1 MLLTVLR
8 RRIVI
13 VILVGLSIG
22 LFTEQPAQASIPTQN
37 QVTGIIIA
45 IVAIGAGIGIGVYFL
60 VRRPPSLT
68 GCAVQGSSSLTLE
81 NETDHQVFMLI
92 GDTPNLKVG
101 ERVRV
106 TGKKQKKDAS
116 GARTFLVE
124 KLNKDYGACKVS
136 PAPATP

>member
-8 RRIVI
+8 RRIVLVLLLCLSMGFYTQPAEAQSPI
-13 VILVGLSIG
+13 SQGQAVGILV
-22 LFTEQPAQASIPTQN
+22 
-37 QVTGIIIA
+37 A
-45 IVAIGAGIGIGVYFL
+45 IVAIGAAIGVGVYFL

-68 GCAVQGSSSLTLE
+68 GCAVQGSSGLTLE

-92 GDTPNLKVG
+92 GDTANLKAG

-116 GARTFLVE
+116 GGRTFLVE
-124 KLNKDYGACKVS
+124 KFNKDYGACKVS

>member
-1 MLLTVLR
+1 MLQTALR
-8 RRIVI
+8 RRIV
-13 VILVGLSIG
+13 LVLLLCLLIG
-22 LFTEQPAQASIPTQN
+22 FYTQPAQASIPTQN

-68 GCAVQGSSSLTLE
+68 GCAATGSNGLTLE
-81 NETDHQVFMLI
+81 NESDHQAFMLI
-92 GDTPNLKVG
+92 GDTSNLKDG

-124 KLNKDYGACKVS
+124 KLNKDYGACKLS
-136 PAPATP
+136 PALATP